1 MPNRLKSDVSG
12 KDILD
17 FLGCHGFVVKR
28 RKGSH
33 VILKRDFYGQK
44 QTLVIP
50 EHKITPKGT
59 LKAIIHQFEKYISA
73 DILYEFF
80 YTK

>member
-1 MPNRLKSDVSG
+1 MPNRLKSDISG

-33 VILKRDFYGQK
+33 MILKRTFQGQS
-44 QTLVIP
+44 QMLVIP
-50 EHKITPKGT
+50 DHKITPKGT
-59 LKAIIHQFEKYISA
+59 LKAIMNQSEKYISF
-73 DILYEFF
+73 DILHEFF